1 MGSHIN
7 FEDCLFLF
15 FKNVSLEEVPSP
27 TAEEIGK
34 KAAKKVMMLCRKGDW
49 NAAGEVLKVI
59 IIFLKRNYIFGSCR
73 ILRQ

>member
-7 FEDCLFLF
+7 FEDCLVPF